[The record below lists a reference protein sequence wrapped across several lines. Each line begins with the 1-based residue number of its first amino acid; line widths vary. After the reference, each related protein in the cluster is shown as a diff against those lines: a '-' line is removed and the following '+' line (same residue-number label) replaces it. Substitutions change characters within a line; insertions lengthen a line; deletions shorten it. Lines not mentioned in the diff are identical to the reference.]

1 MRCLS
6 LLALLAFG
14 LPAFAADD
22 TYNLRGPAPA
32 KGLTVVRK
40 ETMKIKD
47 ADVTVTV
54 MGMNIDL
61 VQTLD
66 AVSEEEIEVLEVQG
80 REIVKVRS
88 TIGKES
94 VNTVSSVNGNDMKED
109 KTSVLQGERIIAEK
123 GKDGKWKNSLEDGK
137 PTEEQQ
143 KELAKREGLDS
154 DDEVFPEGK
163 VKIGHAWK
171 VDASKMKSLTGSTI
185 SDASGEMKLKF
196 VKLESVDGEECAVI
210 ETTGTIKGKMKED
223 GAPDLEM
230 AITSTGWRSLKT
242 GLEVKS
248 TITGTMK
255 IDGTIKMGDN
265 DIGLKF
271 SGKVDGSG
279 TASLK
284 K

>member
-1 MRCLS
+1 MRSLS
-6 LLALLAFG
+6 LLAVLTFG
-14 LPAFAADD
+14 LPAFAADE
-22 TYNLRGPAPA
+22 TYDLRGPAPK
-32 KGLTVVRK
+32 KGLTIVRT

-66 AVSEEEIEVLEVQG
+66 AVSEEEIEVLEVKG
-80 REIVKVRS
+80 REIVKVK
-88 TIGKES
+88 TNLVKEL
-94 VNTVSSVNGNDMKED
+94 VNTVSSVNGNEMKED

-123 GKDGKWKNSLEDGK
+123 GKDGKWKSSLEDGK
-137 PTEEQQ
+137 PTDEQT

-154 DDEVFPEGK
+154 DDEVFPEAK
-163 VKIGHAWK
+163 VKVGHAWK
-171 VDASKMKSLTGSTI
+171 VDASKIKSLTGSTI

-196 VKLESVDGEECAVI
+196 VKVEKIDGEECAVI
-210 ETTGTIKGKMKED
+210 EISGTIKGKMKED

-248 TITGTMK
+248 TFTGTMK

-271 SGKVDGSG
+271 SGKVDGTG
-279 TASLK
+279 TAKLK

>member
-284 K
+284 N

>member
-123 GKDGKWKNSLEDGK
+123 GKDGKWENSFEDGK
-137 PTEEQQ
+137 PTEEQ
-143 KELAKREGLDS
+143 
-154 DDEVFPEGK
+154 
-163 VKIGHAWK
+163 
-171 VDASKMKSLTGSTI
+171 
-185 SDASGEMKLKF
+185 
-196 VKLESVDGEECAVI
+196 
-210 ETTGTIKGKMKED
+210 
-223 GAPDLEM
+223 
-230 AITSTGWRSLKT
+230 
-242 GLEVKS
+242 
-248 TITGTMK
+248 
-255 IDGTIKMGDN
+255 
-265 DIGLKF
+265 
-271 SGKVDGSG
+271 
-279 TASLK
+279 
-284 K
+284 

>member
-1 MRCLS
+1 M
-6 LLALLAFG
+6 
-14 LPAFAADD
+14 
-22 TYNLRGPAPA
+22 
-32 KGLTVVRK
+32 
-40 ETMKIKD
+40 
-47 ADVTVTV
+47 
-54 MGMNIDL
+54 
-61 VQTLD
+61 
-66 AVSEEEIEVLEVQG
+66 
-80 REIVKVRS
+80 
-88 TIGKES
+88 
-94 VNTVSSVNGNDMKED
+94 
-109 KTSVLQGERIIAEK
+109 
-123 GKDGKWKNSLEDGK
+123 
-137 PTEEQQ
+137 
-143 KELAKREGLDS
+143 DS

>member
-66 AVSEEEIEVLEVQG
+66 AVSEEEIEVLEVKG

-123 GKDGKWKNSLEDGK
+123 GKDGKWKNSFEDGK